1 MAGGRGRSRSRT
13 VGASAPGGKS
23 FLSSSMPRGEASC
36 CRFLRRSLRRIGMTS
51 STDSGR
57 PSRLRA
63 LGPKLRRPGLSVV
76 VPVFNEE
83 LSLPEL
89 HRRLGTV
96 LESIPERS
104 EIVFVDD
111 ASTDRSADVLE
122 TIRTSDPRVIVVE
135 L

>member
-13 VGASAPGGKS
+13 VGASAHGGES
-23 FLSSSMPRGEASC
+23 FRSSPMPRAAVLSVVHHGGSRMSSSM
-36 CRFLRRSLRRIGMTS
+36 
-51 STDSGR
+51 DSGR

-63 LGPKLRRPGLSVV
+63 LGPQLRRPWLSVV

-83 LSLPEL
+83 LCLPEL

-96 LESIPERS
+96 LENIPERS

-111 ASTDRSADVLE
+111 ASTDR
-122 TIRTSDPRVIVVE
+122 
-135 L
+135 